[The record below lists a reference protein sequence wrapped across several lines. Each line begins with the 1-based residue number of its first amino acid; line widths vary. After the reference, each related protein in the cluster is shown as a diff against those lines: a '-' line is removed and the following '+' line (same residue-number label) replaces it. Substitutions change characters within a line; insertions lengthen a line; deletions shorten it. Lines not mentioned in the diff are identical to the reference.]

1 MKTRSAF
8 LIPPVA
14 LLEALLTTAIWG
26 SSFVV
31 AKVGL
36 RSIGPITLAGLRY
49 FVAFLLL
56 APFLARRLRSSGWP
70 SPRLLRRL
78 ALLGIS
84 AYLVGNGSFF
94 IALQVVPST
103 TVSFLMGLIPIL
115 ILLGSVLWLKENP
128 TRWQAFGLVVSMA
141 GTVLFFLPGMQ
152 ANVWRG
158 IPILGLGILGFGFFG
173 LLSRLLVRE
182 RQVDSLTL
190 TAIPLA
196 VGGAGLLAVGLPIEG
211 WPQLTPVGLGI
222 VLWLAVINTAIA
234 YLFYN
239 HALQHMTALQMNLVL
254 NLAPF
259 VTALLAMAVLGE
271 QLVTVQWAGMVVGTA
286 GVALAQRG
294 RAPQA
299 PAAISAPVAGP

>member
-56 APFLARRLRSSGWP
+56 APFLALRLRSSGWP

-84 AYLVGNGSFF
+84 AYLVGNGAFF

-115 ILLGSVLWLKENP
+115 ILLGSLLWLKENP
-128 TRWQAFGLVVSMA
+128 TRWQTSGLVVSMA

-173 LLSRLLVRE
+173 LLSRLMVRE

-222 VLWLAVINTAIA
+222 VLWLAVVNTAIA

-259 VTALLAMAVLGE
+259 VTAVLALTVLGE

-294 RAPQA
+294 QTPRTP
-299 PAAISAPVAGP
+299 PETPAPVAGP

>member
-1 MKTRSAF
+1 
-8 LIPPVA
+8 
-14 LLEALLTTAIWG
+14 
-26 SSFVV
+26 VV

-36 RSIGPITLAGLRY
+36 RSMGPITLAGLRY

-56 APFLARRLRSSGWP
+56 APFLVRRLRSAGWP
-70 SPRLLRRL
+70 SPRLLLRL

-115 ILLGSVLWLKENP
+115 ILLGSLLWLKENP
-128 TRWQAFGLVVSMA
+128 TRWQTFGLVISMA
-141 GTVLFFLPGMQ
+141 GTVLFFVPGMQ
-152 ANVWRG
+152 ASVWRG

-173 LLSRLLVRE
+173 LLSRLMVRE

-294 RAPQA
+294 RTP
-299 PAAISAPVAGP
+299 PTPSDTPAPVAGP

>member
-36 RSIGPITLAGLRY
+36 RSMGPITLAGLRY

-56 APFLARRLRSSGWP
+56 APFLAHRLRSSGWP

-84 AYLVGNGSFF
+84 AYLVGNGAFF

-115 ILLGSVLWLKENP
+115 ILLGSLLWLKENP
-128 TRWQAFGLVVSMA
+128 TRWQTSGLVVSMA

-173 LLSRLLVRE
+173 LLSRLMVRE

-222 VLWLAVINTAIA
+222 VLWLAVVNTAIA

-259 VTALLAMAVLGE
+259 VTAVLALTVLGE

-294 RAPQA
+294 QTPRTP
-299 PAAISAPVAGP
+299 PETPAPVAGP

>member
-56 APFLARRLRSSGWP
+56 APFLAHRLRSSGWP

-84 AYLVGNGSFF
+84 AYLVGNGAFF

-115 ILLGSVLWLKENP
+115 ILLGSLLWLKENP
-128 TRWQAFGLVVSMA
+128 TRWQTSGLVVSMA

-173 LLSRLLVRE
+173 LLSRLMVRE

-222 VLWLAVINTAIA
+222 VLWLAVVNTAIA

-259 VTALLAMAVLGE
+259 VTAVLALTVLGE

-294 RAPQA
+294 QTPRTP
-299 PAAISAPVAGP
+299 PETPAPVAGP

>member
-1 MKTRSAF
+1 
-8 LIPPVA
+8 
-14 LLEALLTTAIWG
+14 
-26 SSFVV
+26 
-31 AKVGL
+31 
-36 RSIGPITLAGLRY
+36 
-49 FVAFLLL
+49 
-56 APFLARRLRSSGWP
+56 
-70 SPRLLRRL
+70 
-78 ALLGIS
+78 
-84 AYLVGNGSFF
+84 
-94 IALQVVPST
+94 
-103 TVSFLMGLIPIL
+103 
-115 ILLGSVLWLKENP
+115 
-128 TRWQAFGLVVSMA
+128 
-141 GTVLFFLPGMQ
+141 
-152 ANVWRG
+152 
-158 IPILGLGILGFGFFG
+158 
-173 LLSRLLVRE
+173 
-182 RQVDSLTL
+182 LTL

-234 YLFYN
+234 YLLYN
-239 HALQHMTALQMNLVL
+239 HALQHLTALQMNLVL

>member
-36 RSIGPITLAGLRY
+36 RSMGPITLAGLRY

-56 APFLARRLRSSGWP
+56 APFLAHRLRSSGWP
-70 SPRLLRRL
+70 PPRLLRRL

-84 AYLVGNGSFF
+84 AYLVGNGAFF

-103 TVSFLMGLIPIL
+103 TVSFLMGLTPIL
-115 ILLGSVLWLKENP
+115 ILLGSLLWLKETP
-128 TRWQAFGLVVSMA
+128 TRWQTSGLVVSLA

-173 LLSRLLVRE
+173 LLSRLMVRE

-222 VLWLAVINTAIA
+222 VLWLAVVNTAIA

-259 VTALLAMAVLGE
+259 VTAVLALTVLGE

-294 RAPQA
+294 QTPRTP
-299 PAAISAPVAGP
+299 PETPAPVAGP

>member
-56 APFLARRLRSSGWP
+56 APFLAHRLRSSGWP

-115 ILLGSVLWLKENP
+115 ILLGSLLWLKENP
-128 TRWQAFGLVVSMA
+128 TRWQTFGLAISMA

-173 LLSRLLVRE
+173 LLSRLMVRE

-211 WPQLTPVGLGI
+211 WPHLTPIGLGI

-259 VTALLAMAVLGE
+259 VTAFLAMAVLGE

-299 PAAISAPVAGP
+299 PEEISAPVAGP

>member
-1 MKTRSAF
+1 MNTRSAF
-8 LIPPVA
+8 RVPPLA
-14 LLEALLTTAIWG
+14 LAEALLTMAIWG

-56 APFLARRLRSSGWP
+56 TPFLVRRLRSAGRP
-70 SPRLLRRL
+70 SPALLRRL

-84 AYLVGNGSFF
+84 AYLVGNGTFF
-94 IALQVVPST
+94 LALQVVPST

-115 ILLGSVLWLKENP
+115 ILLGSLLWLKENP
-128 TRWQAFGLVVSMA
+128 TWWQAFGLVVSMA
-141 GTVLFFLPGMQ
+141 GTVLFFVPGMQ

-173 LLSRLLVRE
+173 LLSRLMARE

-196 VGGAGLLAVGLPIEG
+196 VGGAGLLAVGLPLEG
-211 WPQLTPVGLGI
+211 LPQLTPVGLAI
-222 VLWLAVINTAIA
+222 VLWLAVVNTAIA
-234 YLFYN
+234 YLLYN

-254 NLAPF
+254 NLSPF
-259 VTALLAMAVLGE
+259 VTALLAAAVLGE
-271 QLVTVQWAGMVVGTA
+271 MLVAVQWVGMVIATA

-294 RAPQA
+294 QAPQSA
-299 PAAISAPVAGP
+299 STSSAPVAAP

>member
-56 APFLARRLRSSGWP
+56 TPFLALRLRSSGWP

-84 AYLVGNGSFF
+84 AYLVGNGAFF

-115 ILLGSVLWLKENP
+115 ILLGSLLWLKENP
-128 TRWQAFGLVVSMA
+128 TRWQTSGLVVSMA

-173 LLSRLLVRE
+173 LLSRLMVRE

-222 VLWLAVINTAIA
+222 VLWLAVVNTAIA

-259 VTALLAMAVLGE
+259 VTAVLALTVLGE

-294 RAPQA
+294 QTPRTP
-299 PAAISAPVAGP
+299 PETPAPVAGP